1 MFCKVRIPKAWGK
14 FVNFKEIVQ
23 IKDNWIQ
30 GDDANS
36 SIKHI
41 LIMSNGQFIEKREWK

>member
-1 MFCKVRIPKAWGK
+1 MQSKNTKSLVKAR
-14 FVNFKEIVQ
+14 NFKEIVQ

-30 GDDANS
+30 GDEANS

-41 LIMSNGQFIEKREWK
+41 LIMSNGEFIEKREWK